1 MANKTARNKAKLKA
15 KQRRR
20 QARRFGLLKVKRPGG
35 RLKGRVRKT
44 TLQKR

>member
-20 QARRFGLLKVKRPGG
+20 AARRFGLLRVRTPGG
-35 RLKGRVRKT
+35 RMKGRVRKVS
-44 TLQKR
+44 KIR